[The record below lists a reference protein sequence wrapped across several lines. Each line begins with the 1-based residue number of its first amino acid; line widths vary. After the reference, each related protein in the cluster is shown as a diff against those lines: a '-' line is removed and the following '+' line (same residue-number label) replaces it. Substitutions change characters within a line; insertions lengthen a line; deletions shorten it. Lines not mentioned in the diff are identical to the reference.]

1 MPSEFSASKLQGNI
15 VFKKCILILTVVLVG
30 CANPEDE
37 TIKALNTIN
46 FQPVTTSPAES
57 QNPVELKSLHN
68 KNKQTIAN
76 LTANIK
82 SARVDNLRSV
92 DVFDNRYGINTVFQ
106 ALTKL
111 EEINELNDIYLH
123 DENKNGLMQI
133 SSLLK
138 PISDTTS

>member
-1 MPSEFSASKLQGNI
+1 M
-15 VFKKCILILTVVLVG
+15 FKKCILILTVVLVG

>member
-1 MPSEFSASKLQGNI
+1 M
-15 VFKKCILILTVVLVG
+15 FKKCILILTVVLVG

-37 TIKALNTIN
+37 TIEALNTIN

-68 KNKQTIAN
+68 TNKQTIAN

-138 PISDTTS
+138 PISETTS